1 MFAKYQ
7 VRKAAGGYWLLDMS
21 QEGFVYKNPVFL
33 NETGAAI
40 WELLE
45 DGKPPEQIAESFVEE
60 YGIAKEEALAD
71 VGQFIEQLKQQGIC
85 VDGCIIN
92 RRQQ

>member
-1 MFAKYQ
+1 MDAEYQ
-7 VRKAAGGYWLLDMS
+7 MRKAAGGYWLLDMG
-21 QEGFVYKNPVFL
+21 QTGLAYKNPVPL
-33 NETGAAI
+33 NETGAEI
-40 WELLE
+40 WELTE
-45 DGKPPEQIAESFVEE
+45 AGKTPEQIAEKFAKD

-71 VGQFIEQLKQQGIC
+71 VRQFFEQLKQQGIC

>member
-1 MFAKYQ
+1 MFARYQ
-7 VRKAAGGYWLLDMS
+7 MRKAAGGYWLLDMG
-21 QEGFVYKNPVFL
+21 QTGLVYKNPISL

-45 DGKPPEQIAESFVEE
+45 DGKSPEQIAESFAEE

-71 VGQFIEQLKQQGIC
+71 VRQFMEQLEQQGIC
-85 VDGCIIN
+85 ADGCISN
-92 RRQQ
+92 WRQQ